1 MEKEIEKVQVYFES
15 SKIHIAGLIVGN
27 YSRDYSHFL
36 AKSSL
41 SAWLIEN
48 GIPGLYGIDTRALT
62 KKIRTAGSML
72 GKVVF
77 AKQEGYVETSIP
89 IDPSKPNPDWLKG
102 YQDVPWTDPN
112 GINLV
117 AKVSTSVET
126 IYQPLSTSTK
136 VCGPDGKVLRI
147 LCVDVGMK
155 NNQIRCFLKRGVS
168 LKVVPWDYDF
178 VTNTDYDGLFI
189 SNGPGDPT
197 LLTIVIERLSKML
210 ISKTKPIFGICLG
223 HQLLALASGAKTSKL
238 LYGNRGH
245 NIPCTDLTTGRC
257 YITSQNHGF
266 AVDVDTLQQGWEPY
280 FVNANDHSNEVNL
293 STLI

>member
-1 MEKEIEKVQVYFES
+1 M
-15 SKIHIAGLIVGN
+15 IVGN
-27 YSRDYSHFL
+27 YSQDYSHYL

-41 SAWLIEN
+41 STWLVEN
-48 GIPGLYGIDTRALT
+48 DIPALYGIDTRALT

-77 AKQEGYVETSIP
+77 SKTLVKGGMEKIP
-89 IDPSKPNPDWLKG
+89 IDSSKPNPDWLLE
-102 YQDVPWTDPN
+102 YQDVAWTDPN

-117 AKVSTSVET
+117 AKVSTTKISTFE
-126 IYQPLSTSTK
+126 PLSTATK

-147 LCVDVGMK
+147 LAVDVGMK
-155 NNQIRCFLKRGVS
+155 NNQIRCFLKKGVS

-178 VTNTDYDGLFI
+178 VSNTDYDGLFI

-197 LLTIVIERLSKML
+197 LLTIVVERLAKML
-210 ISKTKPIFGICLG
+210 KSQTKPIFGICLG
-223 HQLLALASGAKTSKL
+223 HQLLALASGAKTQKL

-245 NIPCTDLTTGRC
+245 NIPCTDLTTRRC

-266 AVDVDTLQQGWEPY
+266 AVDVTTLTEGWKPY
-280 FVNANDHSNEVNL
+280 FVNANDDSNEV
-293 STLI
+293 TLV